1 MSDES
6 PHEKSLFKV
15 FIWGTAISFGIL
27 RGLIGSMRNF
37 FAGNAQFQFSV
48 RTIIG
53 LAAGILVGWLFWK
66 FILKRASKKR

>member
-15 FIWGTAISFGIL
+15 FIWGTAVSFGIL
-27 RGLIGSMRNF
+27 GALIGSMRNF
-37 FAGNAQFQFSV
+37 FGGNAQFQFSI

-53 LAAGILVGWLFWK
+53 LVAGILLGWLFWK
-66 FILKRASKKR
+66 FILNRAGRKR